1 MSLPR
6 AFEKIIKL
14 RNLDLAKLEPCAV
27 LQAGQ
32 NFAVVVGT
40 RHDCA
45 VSAGR
50 VRLAVETLGRE
61 MKGVAV
67 ELCTQRLPDLKG
79 EKPLFTPEGIP
90 YYSGTQKAVAAQ
102 KDFDKDMIQAI
113 ISSIRSSGVN
123 MYLID
128 RYFAAT
134 KHRFYAELGRDER
147 EMLQEGFDFETLL
160 AISSTQQ
167 RLPDAV
173 VARLPEEI
181 LSDGFRRAF
190 GVIREERDEHLSRA
204 LHSVVGRGKL
214 TVAVVGAGHLLG
226 MCNHWIQDCK
236 GKTVKAPSNSL
247 LDFLDGGAKLALARS
262 HG

>member
-190 GVIREERDEHLSRA
+190 GQLTRGWRDARVRCHQGGARRA
-204 LHSVVGRGKL
+204 LVEGLAQRRGPRQ
-214 TVAVVGAGHLLG
+214 A
-226 MCNHWIQDCK
+226 
-236 GKTVKAPSNSL
+236 
-247 LDFLDGGAKLALARS
+247 DGGCCRRWPLAGDVQSLDPGLQGQDGQGAIQ
-262 HG
+262 